1 VFWQLFPIINIILF
15 RNITRKFDVFVKI
28 NKNRQLV
35 SPFLT
40 KKNFCEFYILD
51 SQEQKKISKGE
62 TKMII
67 GVPKEIKNNENRV
80 ALTPAGVVSF
90 IKAGHRVLVEK
101 NAGIG
106 SGFANEDYASAGA
119 EIIEQAADVWAQ
131 AEMIMKVKEPLE
143 SEYQYFRPGLILFT
157 YLHLAAEPSL
167 AKALKEKE
175 VAAIAYETV
184 EVNRTL
190 PLLTPMSEVA
200 GRMAAQIGAQFLQKT
215 NGGKGILLAG
225 VPGVSRGKVTIIGGG
240 IVGTNAAKMAIG
252 LGADVTII
260 DLNAERLRQLD
271 DIFGNQI
278 KTLMSNPFNIA
289 EAVAEADLLIGA
301 VLIPGAKAP
310 KLVTE
315 EMVKTMKPGSVIV
328 DVAIDQGGI
337 VETSDHVTT
346 HDNPTYVKHGVVHYA
361 VANMPGAVPRTSTMA
376 LTNVTVPYALQIAN
390 KGFVKAIQENPA
402 LKRGVNVLN
411 GEITYEAVAKDL
423 SYDYVTV
430 EAALE
435 KETATV

>member
-1 VFWQLFPIINIILF
+1 MF
-15 RNITRKFDVFVKI
+15 
-28 NKNRQLV
+28 
-35 SPFLT
+35 
-40 KKNFCEFYILD
+40 
-51 SQEQKKISKGE
+51 
-62 TKMII
+62 I

-90 IKAGHRVLVEK
+90 LTGGHTVLIEK
-101 NAGIG
+101 DAGIG
-106 SGFANEDYASAGA
+106 SGFTNEDYVKAGA
-119 EIIEQAADVWAQ
+119 EIIDSAEQVWTRSD
-131 AEMIMKVKEPLE
+131 MIMKVKEPLS
-143 SEYQYFRPGLILFT
+143 SEYKYFRQGLILFT
-157 YLHLAAEPSL
+157 YLHLAAEPEL
-167 AKALKEKE
+167 AQALKEKG
-175 VAAIAYETV
+175 VIAVAYETV
-184 EVNRTL
+184 SVNRTL

-200 GRMAAQIGAQFLQKT
+200 GRMAAQIGAQFLQKN
-215 NGGKGILLAG
+215 NGGLGILLAG
-225 VPGVSRGKVTIIGGG
+225 VPGVNRGKVTIVGGG

-260 DLNAERLRQLD
+260 DLSADRLRQLD

-315 EMVKTMKPGSVIV
+315 EMVKSMKPGSVIV

-337 VETSDHVTT
+337 VETIDHVTT
-346 HDNPTYVKHGVVHYA
+346 HDNPTFIKHGVVHYS

-390 KGFVKAIQENPA
+390 KGVFKAISENAA
-402 LKRGVNVLN
+402 LYLGVNVAN

-423 SYDYVTV
+423 GYNYVTV
-430 EAALE
+430 EKALE
-435 KETATV
+435 KELATI

>member
-1 VFWQLFPIINIILF
+1 
-15 RNITRKFDVFVKI
+15 
-28 NKNRQLV
+28 
-35 SPFLT
+35 
-40 KKNFCEFYILD
+40 
-51 SQEQKKISKGE
+51 
-62 TKMII
+62 MII

-80 ALTPAGVVSF
+80 ALTPAGLISF
-90 IKAGHRVLVEK
+90 VKAGHKVLVEK
-101 NAGIG
+101 DAGAG
-106 SGFANEDYASAGA
+106 SGFTNEDYANAGA
-119 EIIEQAADVWAQ
+119 EIIENAADVWAG
-131 AEMIMKVKEPLE
+131 AEMIMKVKEPLP
-143 SEYQYFRPGLILFT
+143 SEYDYFREGLILFT

-167 AKALKEKE
+167 AQALKDKG
-175 VAAIAYETV
+175 VIAIAYETV
-184 EVNRTL
+184 AVNRTL

-200 GRMAAQIGAQFLQKT
+200 GRMAAQIGSQFLQKS

-225 VPGVSRGKVTIIGGG
+225 VPGVSRGKVAIIGGG
-240 IVGTNAAKMAIG
+240 VVGINAAKMAIG

-260 DLNAERLRQLD
+260 DLSAERLRQLD

-315 EMVKTMKPGSVIV
+315 EMVKAMKPGSVIV

-337 VETSDHVTT
+337 VETVDHITT
-346 HDNPTYVKHGVVHYA
+346 HDQPTYEKHGVVHYA
-361 VANMPGAVPRTSTMA
+361 VANMPGAVPRTSTIA

-390 KGFVKAIQENPA
+390 KGVYKAISENES
-402 LKRGVNVLN
+402 LKLGLNVAN

-423 SYDYVTV
+423 GYDFVSPEKV
-430 EAALE
+430 FE
-435 KETATV
+435 KELASV